1 MSKTIKFAYNGVNY
15 TLEYNRETVRQ
26 MENRGFRIDEIDSRP
41 ETMVSMLFAG
51 AFLMHHRKVSTNT
64 KLVEE
69 IYGKFTNRDEL
80 ISTLVKM
87 YQEPILSLF
96 DEPEEDEGNIVWG
109 TD

>member
-1 MSKTIKFAYNGVNY
+1 MNKQLRFTYLDKEYC
-15 TLEYNRETVRQ
+15 LEYTRSTVAMMEKKGFVASDIETKPVTVL
-26 MENRGFRIDEIDSRP
+26 P
-41 ETMVSMLFAG
+41 ALFAG

-69 IYGKFTNRDEL
+69 IYSKFTNRDEL